1 MPSNNNT
8 TLNINQVAEDLWMED
23 PINESMVI
31 PKSSLPEIKRTVT
44 KTTLEEPKK
53 ETSPKIIKKV
63 VEHPKK
69 IKKVCKPK
77 KVIKNETNDDDCDNY
92 YTNNDNMYKTLRNRY
107 EEKPQNR
114 RSQRIVNDDDDQY
127 DNFFGNNF
135 FDSGLNKTFRGM
147 NNNFFDHFFF

>member
-8 TLNINQVAEDLWMED
+8 TLNMNQVAEDLWMDD

-31 PKSSLPEIKRTVT
+31 PKSSLPEIKRT
-44 KTTLEEPKK
+44 TTTTPLEKPKK

-77 KVIKNETNDDDCDNY
+77 KVVKNENNDDDYDNY
-92 YTNNDNMYKTLRNRY
+92 YRNNDDMYKTLRNRY

-114 RSQRIVNDDDDQY
+114 RSQRIVNDEDDQY

-147 NNNFFDHFFF
+147 NNNLFDHFFF